1 MTSPLLKFSWALL
14 TGMCVSAYAP
24 ASAATI
30 QVTSTS
36 QLHSAL
42 SSAKAGD
49 TIQLAAG
56 TYSGPFEITHSGTS
70 TALIN
75 LQGPTSGS
83 PAILTCGSTS
93 SGYGLHVEGADYWRI
108 KYLTV
113 KNCKKGIV
121 LDDSNYV
128 LLHKLVVEKIGQE
141 AIHLR
146 MFSSHN
152 RVQYSTI
159 RDIGVTDPGI
169 GEGVY
174 VGSSVDN
181 WADYT
186 DGEPD
191 QSDYNLIQYN
201 TFGPNVR
208 AEAIDIK
215 EGTTGGQVLYNTI
228 DATGLSGENGAD
240 CFIAVKGNQY
250 TVSDNVAVNNTSRL
264 SDGIQVYEK
273 VSGWGDKNTFRRNK
287 LTVNAAG
294 YGIWVQSG
302 ASGNKVYT
310 DNKVSGAQ
318 SGLTNIQT
326 TARLTELA
334 ASLTSE
340 SLDKD
345 PVDLVEWEKSWLDQ
359 HPFSSPNAGRPAG
372 AARGEGAT
380 P

>member
-1 MTSPLLKFSWALL
+1 MWSQLRMLSVALL
-14 TGMCVSAYAP
+14 SYWSLSAGAP
-24 ASAATI
+24 ATAATI
-30 QVTSTS
+30 QVASTS
-36 QLHSAL
+36 QLQNAL
-42 SSAKAGD
+42 SSVKAGD

-56 TYSGPFEITHSGTS
+56 TYTGPFSITRSGTS
-70 TALIN
+70 DALIN

-93 SGYGLHVEGADYWRI
+93 SGYGLHVDGADYWRI

-121 LDDSNYV
+121 LDESNYV

-146 MFSSHN
+146 TFSSYN

-186 DGEPD
+186 DGTPD
-191 QSDYNLIQYN
+191 RSDYNLIQYN

-215 EGTTGGQVLYNTI
+215 EGTTGGQVLFNTI

-250 TVSDNVAVNNTSRL
+250 TISDNVATNTTSRL
-264 SDGIQVYEK
+264 TDGIQVYEK
-273 VSGWGDKNTFRRNK
+273 ASGWGDKNTFRRNK
-287 LTVNAAG
+287 LTVNAPG

-326 TARLTELA
+326 TSRLSETA
-334 ASLTSE
+334 ATPDTE

-345 PVDLVEWEKSWLDQ
+345 TSDLLE
-359 HPFSSPNAGRPAG
+359 
-372 AARGEGAT
+372 
-380 P
+380 